1 MPLTKMTC
9 PHCEEEIQVPVASVT
24 RSRVCPACG
33 ETVLLNLSGG
43 VQKRKALLVQREVI
57 LEPMAAELLCLPKP
71 LTEEEINLQRK
82 DPESRMLLVK
92 LMGGMVSVVLLV
104 GLMVLLQRDGGLGVV
119 EVEPKVLEESKVKVA
134 EAPVTVKEAVKVEE
148 VKEVAASQGE
158 GGFEL
163 LFRERPKRPVELRVW
178 AKEGKVFGGVFG
190 DSEWLRCVELRSA
203 DDPNGRVLRAY
214 AVRTSDTGGAVDFRL
229 RQGGS
234 EAQQWT
240 VKVRYPPDS
249 EEPNQVWLDEV
260 VADGWEVSRK

>member
-57 LEPMAAELLCLPKP
+57 LEPMAAGLLCLPKP
-71 LTEEEINLQRK
+71 LTEEEINLQRR
-82 DPESRMLLVK
+82 DPESRLLLVK
-92 LMGGMVSVVLLV
+92 LIGGMVSVVLLV
-104 GLMVLLQRDGGLGVV
+104 GLMVLLQGDGGSGAAVV
-119 EVEPKVLEESKVKVA
+119 ESEVPEVLE
-134 EAPVTVKEAVKVEE
+134 VKVEE
-148 VKEVAASQGE
+148 APVKEVKVKEVVTSQGQ
-158 GGFEL
+158 GGFEV
-163 LFRERPKRPVELRVW
+163 LFRERPRRPVEMRVW
-178 AKEGKVFGGVFG
+178 AKEGSVFGGVFG

-214 AVRTSDTGGAVDFRL
+214 VVRTSETGGAVDFRL

-260 VADGWEVSRK
+260 VADGWELPSR

>member
-1 MPLTKMTC
+1 MPLTKITC

-33 ETVLLNLSGG
+33 EMVLLNLSGG

-71 LTEEEINLQRK
+71 LTEEEINLQRR

-92 LMGGMVSVVLLV
+92 LVGGMVSVVLLAW
-104 GLMVLLQRDGGLGVV
+104 LMVMLQGDEGSKLAVV
-119 EVEPKVLEESKVKVA
+119 EPMFPEVLEVKVE
-134 EAPVTVKEAVKVEE
+134 EAPVKEVKVEE
-148 VKEVAASQGE
+148 VKEVVASHGQ
-158 GGFEL
+158 GGFEV

-178 AKEGKVFGGVFG
+178 AKEGSVFGGVFG

-203 DDPNGRVLRAY
+203 DDPDGRVLRAY
-214 AVRTSDTGGAVDFRL
+214 VVRTSETGGAVDFRL

-234 EAQQWT
+234 EAQQWI
-240 VKVRYPPDS
+240 VRVRYPAEA

-260 VADGWEVSRK
+260 VADGWELPSS